1 MTFEE
6 LAKANAT
13 IKTVSIKG
21 KQYAEVKERIRVFR
35 MLFPNGTIS
44 TELISLEDGICIFK
58 ATAMNE
64 DGQILATGHAYEKQG
79 SSPIN
84 ATSFIE
90 NCESSA
96 VGRCLGLLGCGID
109 TSIASYEEVSN
120 AIEQQNQKST
130 ARAARTNSA
139 SPAVEQPTE
148 PATKEQQEKF
158 IAFIQEQGLDVTDIC
173 KRFNITKKSTPSQLN
188 EVIRRIQVVKIQERS
203 ASSTQEGN

>member
-139 SPAVEQPTE
+139 NPAEKPEE
-148 PATKEQQEKF
+148 PATKEQRDAF
-158 IAFIQEQGLDVTDIC
+158 IAFIREQGLDLNDIC
-173 KRFNITKKSTPSQLN
+173 KRFKITQKSTPSQLN